1 MNGLTNESENAL
13 PLDES
18 FWSHLEHS
26 GYTIGIPVSED
37 KIMNVNEVLEDI
49 YYTIDED
56 PEEAQRLIIMM
67 AAILIASKDGMADKV
82 WEEMTVSE
90 SMKSLDKEI
99 GKILNETTE

>member
-1 MNGLTNESENAL
+1 MTNESENAL

-18 FWSHLEHS
+18 FWAHLEHS
-26 GYTIGIPVSED
+26 GYTIGIPVSDD

-67 AAILIASKDGMADKV
+67 AAILIASKDGKADTI
-82 WEEMTVSE
+82 WQEMTVSE
-90 SMKSLDKEI
+90 SMKSLDKEL
-99 GKILNETTE
+99 GKILNEES

>member
-1 MNGLTNESENAL
+1 L

-18 FWSHLEHS
+18 FWAHLEHS
-26 GYTIGIPVSED
+26 GYTIGIPVSDD

-90 SMKSLDKEI
+90 SMKSLDKEL
-99 GKILNETTE
+99 GKILDEES

>member
-1 MNGLTNESENAL
+1 MTNESENAL
-13 PLDES
+13 PLDETS
-18 FWSHLEHS
+18 WDHLEHS
-26 GYTIGIPVSED
+26 GFTIGIPVSED

-49 YYTIDED
+49 YYTIEED

-67 AAILIASKDGMADKV
+67 AAILVASKDGMADKV

-99 GKILNETTE
+99 GKILNEES